1 MRILN
6 LYAGIGGNRKF
17 WGDEHQVTSVE
28 YDADIANVY
37 KSFFPQDELVVT
49 DAHAYLQD
57 NYSAFDFIWS
67 SPPCQS
73 HSSIRFNRAVKYLG
87 SKPIYPDLRLYEEI
101 MFLQSYFEGLWVVEN
116 VVPYY
121 KPLIPAQ
128 KINRHLYWANFE
140 ISDLPLEPENIRS
153 IQIPELQKLHGF
165 DLSGHKLKN
174 KRQVLR
180 NCVSPKVGL
189 HILKIAEGV
198 IDAHRRPS

>member
-1 MRILN
+1 MKILN
-6 LYAGIGGNRKF
+6 LYAGIGGNRKL
-17 WGDEHQVTSVE
+17 WGDEHQVTAVE
-28 YDADIANVY
+28 YDPDIAAVY
-37 KSFFPQDELVVT
+37 RSFFPQDELIVA
-49 DAHAYLQD
+49 DAHEYLE
-57 NYSAFDFIWS
+57 NHYSEFDFIWS

-87 SKPIYPDLRLYEEI
+87 SKPIYPDLSLYEEI

-128 KINRHLYWANFE
+128 KINRHLYWSNFE
-140 ISDLPLEPENIRS
+140 ISYLPMKPENIRS
-153 IQIPELQKLHGF
+153 IQIPELQELHGF

-180 NCVSPKVGL
+180 NCVSPEVGL
-189 HILKIAEGV
+189 HILKLAEGV
-198 IDAHRRPS
+198 IDGHRATR